1 MTEDPDGPSPQR
13 AHAGAPPSDNRSLR
27 RLADTPGPLAAVS
40 SSAGT
45 PRSTH
50 AAPGVPDTIPAL
62 VDDAAARFG
71 DGEALVDGALRI
83 SFVELR
89 DRVSAMSDALRAWGF
104 APGDRAAVWG
114 HNIWEWAVAAL
125 GVHAAGGVVVPI
137 NTRFKGDETAYVL
150 GASRAR
156 ILFCVTDFLGAD
168 HLGLLR
174 AVQGGTRESLE
185 TTVVMRGPVPPGAEG
200 FADFMALAA
209 AAAPATGITPAE
221 AGEAPREA
229 DGADG
234 QAGTGS
240 ALAAP
245 SHHRPVWRSD
255 PCHIMFTSGT
265 TGRPK
270 GVVLNHGAICR
281 AYRSW
286 AEVIGLR
293 HDDRYLI
300 VNPFFHSFGLNA
312 GILACLM
319 TGATMVPHPVFD
331 VPSVMARIPA
341 ERISVLPGPPSIYQT
356 ILNHPDL
363 DSFDMST
370 LRLAVTGAAPVPVPM
385 IEAMRQRLGFEVVV
399 TGYGLTE
406 ASGIAT
412 MCRHDDPPETI
423 SDTSGRAI
431 DDVEVRVVGP
441 DGAEQPRGEPGEIV
455 VRGYNVM
462 EGYLDDP
469 KATAAAVDADGWL
482 HTGDIGTMDA
492 AGYVAITDRLKD
504 MFICGGFNAY
514 PAEIEA
520 TMLAHPAVGQ
530 VAVVGR
536 PDERLGEV
544 GHAFVVPAP
553 GAATTKAAG
562 AELVAWC
569 RERMANYKA
578 PRGVTFMDELPLNAS
593 GKVLKHELRARL

>member
-1 MTEDPDGPSPQR
+1 MTTIGALVED
-13 AHAGAPPSDNRSLR
+13 AAGRFGASE
-27 RLADTPGPLAAVS
+27 
-40 SSAGT
+40 
-45 PRSTH
+45 
-50 AAPGVPDTIPAL
+50 AL
-62 VDDAAARFG
+62 VDDGMRM
-71 DGEALVDGALRI
+71 
-83 SFVELR
+83 SFSEMR
-89 DRVSAMSDALRAWGF
+89 DRVNEMAVALRAWGL
-104 APGDRAAVWG
+104 APGDRVGLWG
-114 HNIWEWAVAAL
+114 PNWWEWAVAAL
-125 GVHAAGGVVVPI
+125 GAHAAGGVVVPV
-137 NTRFKGDETAYVL
+137 NTRFKGDETAFVL
-150 GASRAR
+150 DRSRAR
-156 ILFCVTDFLGAD
+156 LLFCSTDFLGTD

-174 AVQGGTRESLE
+174 AADGGVPPCVEQ
-185 TTVVMRGPVPPGAEG
+185 VVALRGPAPPDAIG
-200 FADFMALAA
+200 FSDFVAQ
-209 AAAPATGITPAE
+209 APAGASTGPLP
-221 AGEAPREA
+221 GVSDR
-229 DGADG
+229 
-234 QAGTGS
+234 
-240 ALAAP
+240 
-245 SHHRPVWRSD
+245 D

-281 AYRSW
+281 AYRNW
-286 AEVIGLR
+286 ASVIGLR
-293 HDDRYLI
+293 HGDRYLI

-319 TGATMVPHPVFD
+319 TGATMIPHPVFD

-341 ERISVLPGPPSIYQT
+341 ERVSVLPGPPAIYQT

-363 DSFDMST
+363 DTFDMST

-385 IEAMRQRLGFEVVV
+385 IEAMRDRLGFEVVV

-423 SDTSGRAI
+423 SATSGRAI
-431 DDVEVRVVGP
+431 DDVEVQVVGP
-441 DGAEQPRGEPGEIV
+441 GGDELPRGEPGEIV

-462 EGYLDDP
+462 DGYLDDP
-469 KATAAAVDADGWL
+469 EATAAAIDADGLL
-482 HTGDIGTMDA
+482 HTGDVGTMDA

-536 PDERLGEV
+536 PDDRLGEV
-544 GHAFVVPAP
+544 GHAFVVPVP
-553 GAATTKAAG
+553 GTAATEAAE

-578 PRGVTFMDELPLNAS
+578 PRGVTFTAELPLTAS
-593 GKVLKHELRARL
+593 GKVRKHDLRARLAGESDA

>member
-1 MTEDPDGPSPQR
+1 MALRGPAPPDAIGFSDFV
-13 AHAGAPPSDNRSLR
+13 AHAPGSAS
-27 RLADTPGPLAAVS
+27 ADSP
-40 SSAGT
+40 
-45 PRSTH
+45 
-50 AAPGVPDTIPAL
+50 PGV
-62 VDDAAARFG
+62 
-71 DGEALVDGALRI
+71 
-83 SFVELR
+83 S
-89 DRVSAMSDALRAWGF
+89 DR
-104 APGDRAAVWG
+104 
-114 HNIWEWAVAAL
+114 
-125 GVHAAGGVVVPI
+125 
-137 NTRFKGDETAYVL
+137 
-150 GASRAR
+150 
-156 ILFCVTDFLGAD
+156 
-168 HLGLLR
+168 
-174 AVQGGTRESLE
+174 
-185 TTVVMRGPVPPGAEG
+185 
-200 FADFMALAA
+200 
-209 AAAPATGITPAE
+209 
-221 AGEAPREA
+221 
-229 DGADG
+229 
-234 QAGTGS
+234 
-240 ALAAP
+240 
-245 SHHRPVWRSD
+245 D

-281 AYRSW
+281 AYRNW
-286 AEVIGLR
+286 ASVIGLR
-293 HDDRYLI
+293 HGDRYLI

-319 TGATMVPHPVFD
+319 TGATMIPHPVFD

-341 ERISVLPGPPSIYQT
+341 ERVSVLPGPPAIYQT

-363 DSFDMST
+363 DTFDMST

-385 IEAMRQRLGFEVVV
+385 IEAMRDRLGFEVVV

-423 SDTSGRAI
+423 SATSGRAI

-441 DGAEQPRGEPGEIV
+441 GGDELPRGEPGEIV

-462 EGYLDDP
+462 DGYLDDP
-469 KATAAAVDADGWL
+469 EATAAAVDADGWL
-482 HTGDIGTMDA
+482 HTGDVGTMDA

-536 PDERLGEV
+536 PDDRLGEV

-553 GAATTKAAG
+553 GAATGESAG
-562 AELVAWC
+562 DELVAWC
-569 RERMANYKA
+569 RQRMANYKA
-578 PRGVTFMDELPLNAS
+578 PRGVTFTDELPLNAS
-593 GKVLKHELRARL
+593 GKVLKHELRALLAGDGGA